1 MGNKKI
7 DKLVAHTLIKYSGST
22 NNNINVDCKSFSVN

>member
-22 NNNINVDCKSFSVN
+22 NNNINVDLVLTEN